1 MTSETSAT
9 SHVPFL
15 QSDLQLDT
23 SRVSESEDDWVRRE
37 GRTKLSQEKSDK
49 TVYSRPTFR
58 LSSSCTEGQGSQLSS
73 SK

>member
-49 TVYSRPTFR
+49 TVYQQQVKGEKQKVMHTTIKRVDSI
-58 LSSSCTEGQGSQLSS
+58 
-73 SK
+73 

>member
-37 GRTKLSQEKSDK
+37 QSRSRGLKVGNFSKMLTCKLDGGKGGENWD
-49 TVYSRPTFR
+49 V
-58 LSSSCTEGQGSQLSS
+58 L
-73 SK
+73 